1 MSHLFKPKLRNVID
15 IQRTIYQNEPVFVL
29 QDNLKLTEAAILLP
43 QYLGPLAVL
52 CNGQRTVPEIKA
64 DLKREFDLNLSQVD
78 IENLVAQFD
87 EALLLEGATF
97 DQAKREAVKL
107 YRAKP
112 HRESSLAGVSYPAN
126 PAALKRQLK
135 SYVDRVGQVKPS
147 SADSRAIIS
156 PHIDYPRGGEV
167 YAKVWTSATEAVRQ
181 AELVIVIGTDHKG
194 SFGAVTLT
202 PQHYATP
209 LGVLPTELELV
220 DKLAQVI
227 GYERAY
233 TEEIHHRD
241 EWSIELD
248 LVWLQFIRGN
258 KPVPIIPILAG
269 SFRHFMLDEAE
280 VEQDRHLTAFV
291 EALREIMAQRRTLI
305 VASGD
310 LAHLGPYFDTAPVD
324 SAGFARM
331 ERDDTALLE
340 TLSQGSARQFLDFM
354 HAGQHER
361 NVCGLSPFWFTLSA
375 LEKSKGQLIAYDRCP
390 VPGFSTS
397 FVSVC
402 GLVWE

>member
-1 MSHLFKPKLRNVID
+1 MNHLFKPKLRNVID

-43 QYLGPLAVL
+43 QFLGPLAIL
-52 CNGQRTVPEIKA
+52 CNGQRTVPEIEA
-64 DLKREFDLNLSQVD
+64 DLKSEFDLSLSRLA
-78 IENLVAQFD
+78 IENLLTQFD
-87 EALLLEGATF
+87 QALLLEGETF
-97 DQAKREAVKL
+97 NQAKRAAVDL

-112 HRESSLAGVSYPAN
+112 HRESSLAGVSYPSS

-135 SYVDRVGQVKPS
+135 SYVDRAGQVSPS
-147 SADSRAIIS
+147 SPNSRAIIS

-167 YAKVWTSATEAVRQ
+167 YAKVWLSVAEAVRQ
-181 AELVIVIGTDHKG
+181 AELVVVIGTDHKG

-209 LGVLPTELELV
+209 LGVLPTEVELV
-220 DKLAQVI
+220 DKLAQAI

-233 TEEIHHRD
+233 AEEIHHRD

-258 KPVPIIPILAG
+258 KPVPVIPVLTG
-269 SFRHFMLDEAE
+269 SFRHFMLDEAD
-280 VEQDRHLTAFV
+280 VEQEGHLTAFV
-291 EALREIMAQRRTLI
+291 EALREIMAQHRTLI

-324 SAGFARM
+324 KAGFARM
-331 ERDDTALLE
+331 QHDDAALLD
-340 TLSQGSARQFLDFM
+340 TLSRGDARQFLNFM
-354 HAGQHER
+354 QAGQHER

-375 LEKSKGQLIAYDRCP
+375 LQQSKGQRLAYDCCP
-390 VPGFSTS
+390 VPSYSTS